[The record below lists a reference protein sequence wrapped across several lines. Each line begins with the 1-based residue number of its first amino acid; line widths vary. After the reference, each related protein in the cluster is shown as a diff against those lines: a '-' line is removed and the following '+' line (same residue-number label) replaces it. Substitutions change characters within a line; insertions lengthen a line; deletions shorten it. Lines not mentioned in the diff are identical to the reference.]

1 MKFKTTCYVFF
12 SGILL
17 LFTLTVT
24 AVVVATGSWELS
36 GSPPLPPTPGPPP
49 TAVPPA
55 ADRGGPVASR
65 DAAIQRALYLD
76 ALGTVREQPL
86 TEDTIAAHPDR
97 ITVEAYATRQEAS
110 DAYWGDAFGDAV
122 LASEPVWVVMIA
134 GRVAVEDLPGGLG
147 SRPGEV
153 DGITYVISQVDGTL
167 LSVSTGIPSR
177 RNRGG

>member
-1 MKFKTTCYVFF
+1 MKPKTTRHLCLTC
-12 SGILL
+12 ILL
-17 LFTLTVT
+17 LAILVIT
-24 AVVVATGSWELS
+24 AVVVATDSWELS

-55 ADRGGPVASR
+55 ADRGDPVASR
-65 DAAIQRALYLD
+65 DEAIQRALYLD

-122 LASEPVWVVMIA
+122 LASEPVWMVMIE
-134 GRVAVEDLPGGLG
+134 GRVAVRGVGGLG
-147 SRPGEV
+147 SGPVEA
-153 DGITYVISQVDGTL
+153 DGVTYVISQVDGKL